1 MVHSLSTGS
10 EQFVYPSARK
20 AHTCVVHDGMVYM
33 VGGVNKKHA
42 QEGEVTKDIWIFDLE
57 TKKWL
62 TFEKV
67 WCGST
72 LPSIFPGIFQ
82 VSWKS
87 SGLFDIH
94 IFTLYNFLSSP
105 LLSPFH

>member
-1 MVHSLSTGS
+1 MRQGDIHILYYLVQMVHSLSTGS

-42 QEGEVTKDIWIFDLE
+42 QEGEVTKDIWIFDLD

-67 WCGST
+67 WCGPT
-72 LPSIFPGIFQ
+72 PPSVLPGIFRCLREIKDQ
-82 VSWKS
+82 LRS
-87 SGLFDIH
+87 L
-94 IFTLYNFLSSP
+94 
-105 LLSPFH
+105 